1 MNDVVSEARAALAN
15 LRAAREE
22 CCRAVTYS
30 SLHTAASEL
39 ETAALDAEEAIA
51 AVLDRLDT
59 LAPLAAAAERYRA
72 AVAAEKEAKLRFDA
86 EVRNEQGSRAA
97 LDKARERWV
106 DATREARF
114 AHAALA
120 KVAGGER

>member
-1 MNDVVSEARAALAN
+1 MNDDAVSEARAALAN

-30 SLHTAASEL
+30 ALHASASKL
-39 ETAALDAEEAIA
+39 ETAALDAEEAFA
-51 AVLDRLDT
+51 ALLERI
-59 LAPLAAAAERYRA
+59 APLAAAAERYRA